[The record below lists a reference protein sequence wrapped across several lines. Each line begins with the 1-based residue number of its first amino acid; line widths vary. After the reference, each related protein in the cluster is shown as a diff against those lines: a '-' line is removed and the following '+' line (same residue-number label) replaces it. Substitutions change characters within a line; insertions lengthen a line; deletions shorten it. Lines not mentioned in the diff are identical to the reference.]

1 MFFFYIRFRGS
12 WYIIRGNTHM
22 SSCLYYT
29 STVLSA
35 ELQPLEA
42 GPLGLLQSH
51 SNDATC
57 GRCQL
62 SLGRLQLC
70 THLEP
75 QQRGKSGKKHW
86 DDLMPKFGQ
95 DGRMWQTW
103 TYPGHI
109 GCMGP
114 ISSYFH
120 AETIGPIGMSMASL
134 FSVPCDIRP
143 SWTRQA
149 LASALSLPGIGT
161 IPCYVFRSAWAS
173 HTRKAKR
180 MSCCRWKRLKGHD
193 RRCDRDCR
201 DCRDCHDSWHGWDML
216 GRSQTKS
223 HSSWASTDRGLFH
236 HLQKNKWRRNMTKPL
251 RPCWKDLEV
260 QLQST
265 SYAWYYMALFLIS
278 TESKQSSSLL
288 PSVRCMCVYCTVI

>member
-1 MFFFYIRFRGS
+1 M
-12 WYIIRGNTHM
+12 
-22 SSCLYYT
+22 CLYYT

-62 SLGRLQLC
+62 LLGRLQLC

-103 TYPGHI
+103 TCPGHI

-120 AETIGPIGMSMASL
+120 AETIGPIGMSMVSL
-134 FSVPCDIRP
+134 FSVPCDIGP

-149 LASALSLPGIGT
+149 LASALSLPGIGA
-161 IPCYVFRSAWAS
+161 IPCYAFGSAWAS

-193 RRCDRDCR
+193 RRCDRDC
-201 DCRDCHDSWHGWDML
+201 HDSWHGWDEVKRSLFHL
-216 GRSQTKS
+216 GRQLTVV
-223 HSSWASTDRGLFH
+223 SSITYKKTNGDET
-236 HLQKNKWRRNMTKPL
+236 WRYHWDHVGKT
-251 RPCWKDLEV
+251 WKCNFN
-260 QLQST
+260 QLHMHDITWHYS
-265 SYAWYYMALFLIS
+265 
-278 TESKQSSSLL
+278 
-288 PSVRCMCVYCTVI
+288 